1 MDRPVH
7 VRRGNPRVYVGHLDE
22 LADESDLFALFE
34 TVCQVHSAKIV
45 RDTLGRSRYVGFVE
59 LSHEGDLPRALA
71 LHGSIFYGRR
81 IVVERAREPDE
92 K

>member
-1 MDRPVH
+1 M
-7 VRRGNPRVYVGHLDE
+7 RRGNPRVYVGHLDE

-59 LSHEGDLPRALA
+59 LSHESDLTRALA